1 MPTFQQETQYF
12 EFRGVDS
19 FYIAPVTQDDKDGY
33 VTGTPVYFQPVQ
45 EIGKTTDSNSEAHY
59 YDNKALIVVNSESA
73 DTIAITMT
81 PPMLDQLAQITG
93 KSFDETTGMYV
104 DGERQNQYF
113 AIMYRTKG
121 TDGKYRYVSRLK
133 GTFNIPEETVSTEND
148 GTDTTNTQVTFTGV
162 YTAYE
167 FNKGK
172 KVNGA
177 WVKGSA
183 KGVVVDE
190 RYGLVD
196 FSTFFNQVQTPDS
209 VQASNPATMDS
220 VTNTLTHVANS
231 NSAASVEDGGTY
243 LAALTAETGYT
254 MESVTVTMGGT
265 DVTSTA
271 YTAAN
276 GVVYIADVTGDI
288 VITATATED
297 QNDG

>member
-1 MPTFQQETQYF
+1 MPSFQNETQYF

-19 FYIAPVTQDDKDGY
+19 FYIAPVIKDDKDGY
-33 VTGTPVYFQPVQ
+33 TTGTPVYFQPVQ
-45 EIGKTTDSNSEAHY
+45 EIGKTTDSSSEAHY

-93 KSFDETTGMYV
+93 KSFDESTGMYV
-104 DGERQNQYF
+104 DGERQNNYF

-172 KVNGA
+172 KVGDTWQKSA
-177 WVKGSA
+177 A
-183 KGVVVDE
+183 KGIVVDE

-196 FSTFFNQVQTPDS
+196 FSTFFNQVQTPDT
-209 VQASNPATMDS
+209 VQAINPTVTYT
-220 VTNTLTHVANS
+220 VTNTLSNVTNS
-231 NSAASVEDGGTY
+231 NDATSVDADGVY
-243 LAALTAETGYT
+243 LAALTATSGYT
-254 MESVTVTMGGT
+254 MDSVTVTMDGT

-271 YTAAN
+271 YNTEN
-276 GVVYIADVTGDI
+276 GVIYISTITGDI
-288 VITATATED
+288 VIVASAIE
-297 QNDG
+297 NEG

>member
-1 MPTFQQETQYF
+1 MPTQETQYF

-19 FYIAPVTQDDKDGY
+19 FYIAPVTQDDKNGY

-45 EIGKTTDSNSEAHY
+45 EIGKTTDSSSEAHY

-73 DTIAITMT
+73 DSIQITMT

-104 DGERQNQYF
+104 DGDRQNQYF

-177 WVKGSA
+177 WVKGAA

-196 FSTFFNQVQTPDS
+196 FSTFFNQVQTPDT
-209 VQASNPATMDS
+209 VQPSSATGFT
-220 VTNTLTHVANS
+220 VTNTLSHVTDSNTATNVNS
-231 NSAASVEDGGTY
+231 GDSFLG
-243 LAALTAETGYT
+243 ALTAETGYT
-254 MESVTVTMGGT
+254 MSDVSVTMGGD

-276 GVVYIADVTGDI
+276 GVVYIANVTGDI
-288 VITATATED
+288 VITATATATD
-297 QNDG
+297 NDG

>member
-1 MPTFQQETQYF
+1 MPNFQSETQYF

-19 FYIAPVTQDDKDGY
+19 FYIAPVTKDDKDGY
-33 VTGTPVYFQPVQ
+33 ETGTPVYFQPVQ
-45 EIGKTTDSNSEAHY
+45 EIGKTTDSASEAHY

-73 DTIAITMT
+73 DSIAITMT

-104 DGERQNQYF
+104 DGERVNQYF

-172 KVNGA
+172 YVNGA

-196 FSTFFNQVQTPDS
+196 FTTFFNQIQTPDS
-209 VQASNPATMDS
+209 VQASNSDTYS
-220 VTNTLTHVANS
+220 ITNTLTNVVNS
-231 NSAASVEDGGTY
+231 NAATSVSSGDAY
-243 LAALTAETGYT
+243 LAALTAESGYT
-254 MESVTVTMGGT
+254 MGEVSVTMDGT
-265 DVTSTA
+265 DITATA

-276 GVVYIADVTGDI
+276 GVIYISDVTGDI
-288 VITATATED
+288 VITATATE
-297 QNDG
+297 NEG